1 MPLRRALL
9 GLDRITTQA
18 ALLAACVAMAVAVG
32 AGAWQ
37 VLTRFALDQ
46 PSPWSEALVRISL
59 IWMALLG
66 LAGAVREGALVSID
80 VAHRLS
86 RGTARLALE
95 ALALVATLAF
105 MGVLFW
111 FGWAMAERVQFQSMA
126 GLEISIAWG
135 YAAIP
140 VGALFTIVGA
150 LAHFIDRRTS
160 ELDAAV

>member
-1 MPLRRALL
+1 LVP
-9 GLDRITTQA
+9 
-18 ALLAACVAMAVAVG
+18 ALLALDRLTTRVALAFACAALVVAVG

-37 VLTRFALDQ
+37 VLTRFVLGQ
-46 PSPWSEALVRISL
+46 PSIWSEALVRISL
-59 IWMALLG
+59 IWMVLLG
-66 LAGAVREGALVSID
+66 LSGAIRQGALVSID

-86 RGTARLALE
+86 SGTLRRVLEVLSLLSVALM
-95 ALALVATLAF
+95 

-111 FGWAMAERVQFQSMA
+111 YGWGMAERVRFQEMA

-140 VGALFTIVGA
+140 VGALFAIVGA
-150 LAHFIDRRTS
+150 AAHFLDRRST